1 MTVEPDKL
9 MFRAGR
15 KLRRLGLAALAF
27 PFRPRDRK
35 IVPDLRRGLPALG
48 QRLAPPYFHGVYG
61 SMAEAARD
69 CGNPFDSA
77 PWVET
82 AEFVTRSLLART
94 RSANFVVDVHLIPFA
109 TLVADLAARRNHVRV
124 LDFGGGQGDN
134 FIQLQAAIDDS
145 LKSKIEYH
153 IVDTPNN
160 CKAGE
165 LLLAE
170 FGGRVSFHRADP
182 DHGVHYEPSARG
194 VYDITMLCGTLM
206 YIDGWKELLADLAA
220 RTSDYLYITRTL
232 HTSAAPTFYAN
243 QFIVPSVGPWAGK
256 YIGRIA
262 TAIISPAE
270 IEDLAAR
277 EGFTPSLDALLFAY
291 DHRMSSNAPPYNQIF
306 QAMTCFSKRPPLNDS
321 PEINARLAH

>member
-1 MTVEPDKL
+1 MVEPDTL

-15 KLRRLGLAALAF
+15 KLRRLGTVALAF
-27 PFRPRDRK
+27 PFGPRDRK
-35 IVPDLRRGLPALG
+35 IVPDLRRGLPPIG

-61 SMAEAARD
+61 SMAEAASD

-82 AEFVTRSLLART
+82 AELLTKSLLART
-94 RSANFVVDVHLIPFA
+94 RSGNFVVDVHLIPFA
-109 TLVADLAARRNHVRV
+109 TLVAHLAARRNHVRV

-165 LLLAE
+165 LLLKE
-170 FGGRVSFHRADP
+170 FSGRIFFHRADP
-182 DHGVHYEPSARG
+182 DHGADYERSARG

-220 RTSDYLYITRTL
+220 GTSDYLYITRTPANW
-232 HTSAAPTFYAN
+232 SASTFYTK
-243 QFIVPSVGPWAGK
+243 QLIVPSVGPWQGK
-256 YIGRIA
+256 YIGVVGKAVINP
-262 TAIISPAE
+262 IE
-270 IEDLAAR
+270 IQELLL
-277 EGFTPSLDALLFAY
+277 GFQFK
-291 DHRMSSNAPPYNQIF
+291 QIF
-306 QAMTCFSKRPPLNDS
+306 FPLYLNMGRKCRQAG
-321 PEINARLAH
+321 RLITRLFRRWLYFFDIKLCCV